1 MAAPTITHFFS
12 RSSNRSSESDNV
24 VLAPESINNTGSRD
38 PDALIQLDE
47 FKLQGEQ
54 YTRCSVVVRGLRS
67 TKKRTSVI
75 WLYGEIHSQ
84 REIGNGYGTAT
95 SARNS
100 VVNKNFQQS
109 QIAILRHL
117 IIST

>member
-1 MAAPTITHFFS
+1 MAAPTITRFFS

-38 PDALIQLDE
+38 PDALVQPDE

-54 YTRCSVVVRGLRS
+54 YTRCSVIARGPRS

-75 WLYGEIHSQ
+75 WLYGEDLQSKRDRKRVIKLLKC
-84 REIGNGYGTAT
+84 T
-95 SARNS
+95 SSNT
-100 VVNKNFQQS
+100 
-109 QIAILRHL
+109 IY
-117 IIST
+117 